1 MLLNVKLQIFKCVL
15 QVGKKSHE
23 TDILGIVL
31 GCESS
36 KYKENLSKFCSAFFR
51 YSVDRHT
58 DMDRIFNIDSGNG
71 SIFTSKLL
79 DRETLLWHN
88 ITVIATEISKS
99 SLSWLLSPIDGESVI
114 SARAGTGSWN
124 SSPHHHVL
132 IILLDT

>member
-99 SLSWLLSPIDGESVI
+99 SLS
-114 SARAGTGSWN
+114 
-124 SSPHHHVL
+124 
-132 IILLDT
+132 